1 LAAGRD
7 CGQQRRENPVEQ
19 TMSGGGANLCFYSTK
34 CRYSQA
40 FLEELARTP
49 YAKEFRFVCVDVG
62 PTGTRPVLPPYVKAV
77 PTLMIAGEVDARTD
91 SAVMNWL
98 SERRLKERDSVAV
111 STPMGTVQR
120 GGAPTTAAGPA
131 PAGMGGDG
139 PMAFDAFGMA
149 GCGDEGFAFLTDD
162 TSSMSTSM
170 VRMAGNMASIH
181 DGSAMTAPAQRSAVS
196 GGAAAP
202 VSAKAKAIDDRLEAL
217 RAARDRDIPGPPG
230 RR

>member
-1 LAAGRD
+1 
-7 CGQQRRENPVEQ
+7 
-19 TMSGGGANLCFYSTK
+19 MSGGGPNFCFYSTK

-49 YAKEFRFVCVDVG
+49 YAKEFRFVCVDIG
-62 PTGTRPVLPPYVKAV
+62 PTGSRPALPPYVKAV
-77 PTLMIAGEVDARTD
+77 PTLMIAGEVEPRTD

-98 SERRLKERDSVAV
+98 SERRLKERDSVSV
-111 STPMGTVQR
+111 STPMGSVQR
-120 GGAPTTAAGPA
+120 GGAPTPAGPA
-131 PAGMGGDG
+131 AAGMGGGDG

-149 GCGDEGFAFLTDD
+149 GGGDEGFAFLTDD

-181 DGSAMTAPAQRSAVS
+181 DGGAMTAPAQR

-202 VSAKAKAIDDRLEAL
+202 VTAKAKAMDDRLEAL
-217 RAARDRDIPGPPG
+217 RAARDRDVPGAPG